1 MGLSV
6 KGFIVNHVLIGE
18 CTSYT
23 AYATHIN
30 LQYILFYLHLLHRIG
45 QAIDTCSERL
55 DEECVAYE
63 KSVLLEEER
72 ADMLTKVLSSINDDT
87 GLYLMNIKDTND
99 NDKEDAILR

>member
-1 MGLSV
+1 M
-6 KGFIVNHVLIGE
+6 
-18 CTSYT
+18 
-23 AYATHIN
+23 
-30 LQYILFYLHLLHRIG
+30 
-45 QAIDTCSERL
+45 
-55 DEECVAYE
+55 AYE